1 MKRRIIIAVLLAVF
15 PLALRAQQVV
25 IDPSQIAA
33 SATNAANQIDYMLD
47 QLGELAHLGEQMNT
61 MREHI
66 DNVFGEDGIG
76 GKAISVMQD
85 LGTLA
90 RLTESYN
97 STIKMTE
104 AYARQMQEMER
115 YKLSDANMM
124 LSYLNSMKTQIE
136 LAIETAKKILN
147 TMGFSK
153 AEKKE
158 EIEKMLNERDGL
170 MLGICNGFQALI
182 KLGLVPNGTIS
193 EQKPDSPTLTYNN
206 IGRHISKMVNLKVV
220 SNKSPWLAG
229 AELGGVYVNP
239 VSHGEG
245 RFVASEEWLQKL
257 FANGQVATQYVDA
270 NGNATMDEYWNP
282 NGSYMA
288 IEGITSPDG
297 RIYGKM
303 AHSERRGDAVAKNIY
318 GEQDMKLFE
327 SGVKYFR

>member
-1 MKRRIIIAVLLAVF
+1 MMKRHIIIAVLLM
-15 PLALRAQQVV
+15 ALSFSSGAQQVV

-47 QLGELAHLGEQMNT
+47 QLGELAHLGDQMNT

-104 AYARQMQEMER
+104 AYARQMKEMER

-136 LAIETAKKILN
+136 LAIETAKKILS

-158 EIEKMLNERDGL
+158 EIEKIIEEMDTNLAKMEKIMQIETQSTVMAEGMNEFMDFIDEEMSAEDFIQAKKAYGTASGAASGTLGVISLILGL
-170 MLGICNGFQALI
+170 LGIASCALGFHLFVSGGIA
-182 KLGLVPNGTIS
+182 GDPTS
-193 EQKPDSPTLTYNN
+193 EQVFIRIGEAFLAAMVAIN
-206 IGRHISKMVNLKVV
+206 IIARLFNINL
-220 SNKSPWLAG
+220 
-229 AELGGVYVNP
+229 
-239 VSHGEG
+239 
-245 RFVASEEWLQKL
+245 
-257 FANGQVATQYVDA
+257 
-270 NGNATMDEYWNP
+270 
-282 NGSYMA
+282 
-288 IEGITSPDG
+288 
-297 RIYGKM
+297 
-303 AHSERRGDAVAKNIY
+303 
-318 GEQDMKLFE
+318 
-327 SGVKYFR
+327 

>member
-1 MKRRIIIAVLLAVF
+1 MRRSIIIAALLAIF
-15 PLALRAQQVV
+15 PFAVRAQQVV

-47 QLGELAHLGEQMNT
+47 QLGELAHLGDQMNT

-104 AYARQMQEMER
+104 AYLRQMQEMER

-124 LSYLNSMKTQIE
+124 LSYLNSMKTQVE

-153 AEKKE
+153 AEKKK
-158 EIEKMLNERDGL
+158 EIEDIIDQMDANLAKMEKIMQIETQSTMMAEGMNEFMDFIEDEMSAEDFIEAKKAYGTTSGAASGTLGVISLILGL
-170 MLGICNGFQALI
+170 LGIASCALGYHLFVSGGI
-182 KLGLVPNGTIS
+182 AG
-193 EQKPDSPTLTYNN
+193 DPTSDQVFIRIGEAFLAAMVAIN
-206 IGRHISKMVNLKVV
+206 IIAR
-220 SNKSPWLAG
+220 
-229 AELGGVYVNP
+229 
-239 VSHGEG
+239 
-245 RFVASEEWLQKL
+245 L
-257 FANGQVATQYVDA
+257 F
-270 NGNATMDEYWNP
+270 
-282 NGSYMA
+282 
-288 IEGITSPDG
+288 
-297 RIYGKM
+297 
-303 AHSERRGDAVAKNIY
+303 NINI
-318 GEQDMKLFE
+318 
-327 SGVKYFR
+327 

>member
-1 MKRRIIIAVLLAVF
+1 MNRSRILSVVTALLCGLSAF
-15 PLALRAQQVV
+15 AQQVV

-47 QLGELAHLGEQMNT
+47 QLGELAHLGDQMNT

-104 AYARQMQEMER
+104 AYLRQMQEMER

-124 LSYLNSMKTQIE
+124 LSYLNSMKTQVE

-153 AEKKE
+153 AEKKK
-158 EIEKMLNERDGL
+158 EIEDIIDQMDANLAKMEKIMQIETQSTMMAEGMNEFMDFIDQEMSAEDFIEAKKPYGTASGAASGTLGVISLVLGL
-170 MLGICNGFQALI
+170 LGIASCALGYHLFVSGGI
-182 KLGLVPNGTIS
+182 AGDPTS
-193 EQKPDSPTLTYNN
+193 EQVFIRIGEAFLAAMVAIN
-206 IGRHISKMVNLKVV
+206 IIAR
-220 SNKSPWLAG
+220 
-229 AELGGVYVNP
+229 
-239 VSHGEG
+239 
-245 RFVASEEWLQKL
+245 L
-257 FANGQVATQYVDA
+257 F
-270 NGNATMDEYWNP
+270 
-282 NGSYMA
+282 
-288 IEGITSPDG
+288 
-297 RIYGKM
+297 
-303 AHSERRGDAVAKNIY
+303 NINI
-318 GEQDMKLFE
+318 
-327 SGVKYFR
+327 

>member
-1 MKRRIIIAVLLAVF
+1 MMKRHIIIAVLLM
-15 PLALRAQQVV
+15 ALSFSSGAQQVV

-47 QLGELAHLGEQMNT
+47 QLGELAHLGDQMNT
-61 MREHI
+61 MRENI

-104 AYARQMQEMER
+104 AYARQMKEMER

-136 LAIETAKKILN
+136 LAIETAKKILS

-158 EIEKMLNERDGL
+158 EIEKIIEEMDTNLAKMEKIMQIETQSTVMAEGMNEFMDFIDEEMSAEDFIQAKKAYGTASGAASGTLGVISLILGL
-170 MLGICNGFQALI
+170 LGIASCALGFHLFVSGGIA
-182 KLGLVPNGTIS
+182 GDPTS
-193 EQKPDSPTLTYNN
+193 EQVFIRIGEAFLAAMVAIN
-206 IGRHISKMVNLKVV
+206 IIARLFNINL
-220 SNKSPWLAG
+220 
-229 AELGGVYVNP
+229 
-239 VSHGEG
+239 
-245 RFVASEEWLQKL
+245 
-257 FANGQVATQYVDA
+257 
-270 NGNATMDEYWNP
+270 
-282 NGSYMA
+282 
-288 IEGITSPDG
+288 
-297 RIYGKM
+297 
-303 AHSERRGDAVAKNIY
+303 
-318 GEQDMKLFE
+318 
-327 SGVKYFR
+327 

>member
-1 MKRRIIIAVLLAVF
+1 MRRSIIIAALLAFF
-15 PLALRAQQVV
+15 PFAVRAQQVV

-47 QLGELAHLGEQMNT
+47 QLGELAHLGDQMNT

-124 LSYLNSMKTQIE
+124 LSYLNSMKTQVE

-153 AEKKE
+153 AEKKK
-158 EIEKMLNERDGL
+158 EIEDIIDQMDANLVKMEKIMQIETQSTVMAEGMNEFMNFIDEEMSAEDFIEAKKAYGTASGAASGT
-170 MLGICNGFQALI
+170 LGVISLI
-182 KLGLVPNGTIS
+182 LGLLGVASCALGYHLFVSGGIAGDPTS
-193 EQKPDSPTLTYNN
+193 EQVFIRIGEAFLAAMVAIN
-206 IGRHISKMVNLKVV
+206 IIARLFNINL
-220 SNKSPWLAG
+220 
-229 AELGGVYVNP
+229 
-239 VSHGEG
+239 
-245 RFVASEEWLQKL
+245 
-257 FANGQVATQYVDA
+257 
-270 NGNATMDEYWNP
+270 
-282 NGSYMA
+282 
-288 IEGITSPDG
+288 
-297 RIYGKM
+297 
-303 AHSERRGDAVAKNIY
+303 
-318 GEQDMKLFE
+318 
-327 SGVKYFR
+327 

>member
-1 MKRRIIIAVLLAVF
+1 MRRSIIITVLLALF
-15 PLALRAQQVV
+15 QLAVRAQQVV

-47 QLGELAHLGEQMNT
+47 QLGELAHLGDQMNT

-136 LAIETAKKILN
+136 LAVETARKILN

-153 AEKKE
+153 AEKKK
-158 EIEKMLNERDGL
+158 EIEDIIDQMDANLAKMEKIMQIETQSTMMAEGMNEFMDFIDQEMSAEDFIEAKKPYGTASGAASGTLGVISLILGL
-170 MLGICNGFQALI
+170 LGIASCALGYHLFVSGGI
-182 KLGLVPNGTIS
+182 AGDPTS
-193 EQKPDSPTLTYNN
+193 EQVFIRIGEAFLAAMVAIN
-206 IGRHISKMVNLKVV
+206 IIAR
-220 SNKSPWLAG
+220 
-229 AELGGVYVNP
+229 
-239 VSHGEG
+239 
-245 RFVASEEWLQKL
+245 L
-257 FANGQVATQYVDA
+257 F
-270 NGNATMDEYWNP
+270 
-282 NGSYMA
+282 
-288 IEGITSPDG
+288 
-297 RIYGKM
+297 
-303 AHSERRGDAVAKNIY
+303 NINI
-318 GEQDMKLFE
+318 
-327 SGVKYFR
+327 

>member
-1 MKRRIIIAVLLAVF
+1 MRRSIIITVLLAVF
-15 PLALRAQQVV
+15 PFTVRAQQVV

-47 QLGELAHLGEQMNT
+47 QLGELAHLGDQMNT

-104 AYARQMQEMER
+104 AYLRQMQEMER

-124 LSYLNSMKTQIE
+124 LSYLNSMKTQVE

-153 AEKKE
+153 AEKKK
-158 EIEKMLNERDGL
+158 EIEDIIDQMDANLAKMEKIMQIETQSTMMAEGMNEFMDFIDQEMSAEDFIEAKKPYGTASGAASGTLGVISLILGL
-170 MLGICNGFQALI
+170 LGIGSCALGYHLFVSGGI
-182 KLGLVPNGTIS
+182 AG
-193 EQKPDSPTLTYNN
+193 DPTSDQVFIRIGEAFLAAMVAIN
-206 IGRHISKMVNLKVV
+206 IIAR
-220 SNKSPWLAG
+220 
-229 AELGGVYVNP
+229 
-239 VSHGEG
+239 
-245 RFVASEEWLQKL
+245 L
-257 FANGQVATQYVDA
+257 F
-270 NGNATMDEYWNP
+270 
-282 NGSYMA
+282 
-288 IEGITSPDG
+288 
-297 RIYGKM
+297 
-303 AHSERRGDAVAKNIY
+303 NINI
-318 GEQDMKLFE
+318 
-327 SGVKYFR
+327 

>member
-1 MKRRIIIAVLLAVF
+1 MKRRIIIAVLLAVLPF
-15 PLALRAQQVV
+15 AVKAQQVV

-158 EIEKMLNERDGL
+158 EIEKIIDEMDANLAKMEKIMEIETQSTIMAEGLNDFMDFIDEEMSTEDYIQVKKVYGTATGAASGTLGVISLILGL
-170 MLGICNGFQALI
+170 LGIASCALGYHLFVSGGI
-182 KLGLVPNGTIS
+182 AGDPTS
-193 EQKPDSPTLTYNN
+193 EQVFIRIGEAFLAAMVAIN
-206 IGRHISKMVNLKVV
+206 IIAHLFNINL
-220 SNKSPWLAG
+220 
-229 AELGGVYVNP
+229 
-239 VSHGEG
+239 
-245 RFVASEEWLQKL
+245 
-257 FANGQVATQYVDA
+257 
-270 NGNATMDEYWNP
+270 
-282 NGSYMA
+282 
-288 IEGITSPDG
+288 
-297 RIYGKM
+297 
-303 AHSERRGDAVAKNIY
+303 
-318 GEQDMKLFE
+318 
-327 SGVKYFR
+327 

>member
-1 MKRRIIIAVLLAVF
+1 MRRLITILL
-15 PLALRAQQVV
+15 LGICMGQTSLLAQQVV

-47 QLGELAHLGEQMNT
+47 QLGELAHLGDQMNT

-97 STIKMTE
+97 STMKMTE
-104 AYARQMQEMER
+104 AYAHQMQQMER

-158 EIEKMLNERDGL
+158 EIEKIIDEMDANLAKMEKIMEIETQSTIMAEGLNEFMDFIDEEMSTEEYIQAKKAYGTASGAASGTLGVISLILGL
-170 MLGICNGFQALI
+170 LGIASCALGYHLFVSGGI
-182 KLGLVPNGTIS
+182 AGDPTS
-193 EQKPDSPTLTYNN
+193 EQVFIRIGEAFLAAMVAIN
-206 IGRHISKMVNLKVV
+206 IIAHLFNINL
-220 SNKSPWLAG
+220 
-229 AELGGVYVNP
+229 
-239 VSHGEG
+239 
-245 RFVASEEWLQKL
+245 
-257 FANGQVATQYVDA
+257 
-270 NGNATMDEYWNP
+270 
-282 NGSYMA
+282 
-288 IEGITSPDG
+288 
-297 RIYGKM
+297 
-303 AHSERRGDAVAKNIY
+303 
-318 GEQDMKLFE
+318 
-327 SGVKYFR
+327 

>member
-1 MKRRIIIAVLLAVF
+1 MRRSIIIAALLAVF
-15 PLALRAQQVV
+15 PFAVRAQQVV

-47 QLGELAHLGEQMNT
+47 QLGELAHLGDQMNT

-104 AYARQMQEMER
+104 AYLRQMQEMER

-124 LSYLNSMKTQIE
+124 LSYLNSMKTQVE

-153 AEKKE
+153 AEKKK
-158 EIEKMLNERDGL
+158 EIEDIIDQMDANLAKMEKIMQIETQSTMMAEGMNEFMDFIDQEMSAEDFIEAKKPYGTASGAASGTLGVISLILGL
-170 MLGICNGFQALI
+170 LGIASCALGYHLFVSGGI
-182 KLGLVPNGTIS
+182 AG
-193 EQKPDSPTLTYNN
+193 DPTSDQVFIRIGEAFLAAMVAIN
-206 IGRHISKMVNLKVV
+206 IIAH
-220 SNKSPWLAG
+220 
-229 AELGGVYVNP
+229 
-239 VSHGEG
+239 
-245 RFVASEEWLQKL
+245 L
-257 FANGQVATQYVDA
+257 F
-270 NGNATMDEYWNP
+270 
-282 NGSYMA
+282 
-288 IEGITSPDG
+288 
-297 RIYGKM
+297 
-303 AHSERRGDAVAKNIY
+303 NINI
-318 GEQDMKLFE
+318 
-327 SGVKYFR
+327 

>member
-1 MKRRIIIAVLLAVF
+1 MRRSIIIAALLAFF
-15 PLALRAQQVV
+15 PFAVRAQQVV

-47 QLGELAHLGEQMNT
+47 QLGELAHLGDQMNT

-104 AYARQMQEMER
+104 AYLRQMQEMER

-124 LSYLNSMKTQIE
+124 LSYLNSMKTQVE

-153 AEKKE
+153 AEKKK
-158 EIEKMLNERDGL
+158 EIEDIIDQMDTNLAKMEKIMQIETQSTMMAEGMNEFMDFIDQEMSAEDFIEAKKPYGTASGAASGTLGVISLILGL
-170 MLGICNGFQALI
+170 LGIGSCALGYHLFVSGGI
-182 KLGLVPNGTIS
+182 AG
-193 EQKPDSPTLTYNN
+193 DPTSDQVFIRIGEAFLAAMVAIN
-206 IGRHISKMVNLKVV
+206 IIAR
-220 SNKSPWLAG
+220 
-229 AELGGVYVNP
+229 
-239 VSHGEG
+239 
-245 RFVASEEWLQKL
+245 L
-257 FANGQVATQYVDA
+257 F
-270 NGNATMDEYWNP
+270 
-282 NGSYMA
+282 
-288 IEGITSPDG
+288 
-297 RIYGKM
+297 
-303 AHSERRGDAVAKNIY
+303 NINI
-318 GEQDMKLFE
+318 
-327 SGVKYFR
+327 

>member
-1 MKRRIIIAVLLAVF
+1 MRRSIIIAVLLALF
-15 PLALRAQQVV
+15 PLAVRAQQVV

-47 QLGELAHLGEQMNT
+47 QLGELAHLGDQMNT

-124 LSYLNSMKTQIE
+124 LSYLNSMKTQRE
-136 LAIETAKKILN
+136 LAVETARKILN

-153 AEKKE
+153 AEKKK
-158 EIEKMLNERDGL
+158 EIEDIIDQMDANLAKMEKIMQIETQSTMMAEGMNEFMDFIDQEMSAEDFIEAKKPYGTASGAASGTLGVISLILGL
-170 MLGICNGFQALI
+170 LGIASCALGYHLFVSGGI
-182 KLGLVPNGTIS
+182 AG
-193 EQKPDSPTLTYNN
+193 DPTSDQVFIRIGEAFLAAMVAIN
-206 IGRHISKMVNLKVV
+206 IIARLFNINL
-220 SNKSPWLAG
+220 
-229 AELGGVYVNP
+229 
-239 VSHGEG
+239 
-245 RFVASEEWLQKL
+245 
-257 FANGQVATQYVDA
+257 
-270 NGNATMDEYWNP
+270 
-282 NGSYMA
+282 
-288 IEGITSPDG
+288 
-297 RIYGKM
+297 
-303 AHSERRGDAVAKNIY
+303 
-318 GEQDMKLFE
+318 
-327 SGVKYFR
+327 

>member
-1 MKRRIIIAVLLAVF
+1 MRKVF
-15 PLALRAQQVV
+15 VALVMVFYMGVTSVQAQQVV

-47 QLGELAHLGEQMNT
+47 QLGELANLGDQMNT

-136 LAIETAKKILN
+136 LAVETAKKILN
-147 TMGFSK
+147 TIIF
-153 AEKKE
+153 
-158 EIEKMLNERDGL
+158 NT
-170 MLGICNGFQALI
+170 LI
-182 KLGLVPNGTIS
+182 
-193 EQKPDSPTLTYNN
+193 
-206 IGRHISKMVNLKVV
+206 
-220 SNKSPWLAG
+220 
-229 AELGGVYVNP
+229 
-239 VSHGEG
+239 
-245 RFVASEEWLQKL
+245 RF
-257 FANGQVATQYVDA
+257 F
-270 NGNATMDEYWNP
+270 
-282 NGSYMA
+282 
-288 IEGITSPDG
+288 
-297 RIYGKM
+297 
-303 AHSERRGDAVAKNIY
+303 
-318 GEQDMKLFE
+318 F
-327 SGVKYFR
+327 